1 MANITIDTNKIV
13 SKIKP
18 LHGVG
23 QPPVGGLADKYF
35 QNFHYLTEAGSPYS
49 RLHDVAGAF
58 GGNRFVDISNIF
70 RDFDADVNDPSSY
83 DFTFTDA
90 LIKALVEADVEPYY
104 RLGETIENQ
113 AFFKSYR
120 IDPPKDYEKW
130 ASICEHIVAH
140 YIDGWADGYHYNIT
154 YWEIWGEPDDGL
166 RISQLWNGTAED
178 YYRLYEVTSKKLKSR
193 FGDRIKVGG
202 YGAIGFYKQ
211 IALKDGNTPTKF
223 HEYYEEFF
231 YGFMKY
237 VKETDSPIDFYSWH
251 SYSSTENVLCETK
264 WLTKEMEKL
273 DMTHI
278 EVHLNEWNPFADE
291 RGTEHHSAEC
301 MAMMLCMQNEKID
314 VMNLYDAR
322 IAGGNH
328 MALFDPYTQKPHH
341 AYYSL
346 VAFDHLYKLQNQAE
360 LKCDTEGIYS
370 LCATNGNKNV
380 IVISNISGQKHELN
394 IEGVNLDDARFSVI
408 DQKRLLS
415 WSPKVDVIENNQVVM
430 IEF

>member
-1 MANITIDTNKIV
+1 MDFFDLHCDTITTAMHQSVGLDCGYLDISFPKNEEIKKHCQCFAIFCPDVISGEDAFNYYTMAKHFFKNQLSEFPQYFEQVKAAEDIDRITGCGKTAAILTVEGGRVLGGKIERL
-13 SKIKP
+13 KK
-18 LHGVG
+18 LYNDGVRMMTLTWNG
-23 QPPVGGLADKYF
+23 ENEIGKGSTD
-35 QNFHYLTEAGSPYS
+35 QNFGLKPFGI
-49 RLHDVAGAF
+49 DV
-58 GGNRFVDISNIF
+58 I
-70 RDFDADVNDPSSY
+70 
-83 DFTFTDA
+83 
-90 LIKALVEADVEPYY
+90 
-104 RLGETIENQ
+104 
-113 AFFKSYR
+113 
-120 IDPPKDYEKW
+120 
-130 ASICEHIVAH
+130 
-140 YIDGWADGYHYNIT
+140 
-154 YWEIWGEPDDGL
+154 
-166 RISQLWNGTAED
+166 
-178 YYRLYEVTSKKLKSR
+178 
-193 FGDRIKVGG
+193 
-202 YGAIGFYKQ
+202 
-211 IALKDGNTPTKF
+211 
-223 HEYYEEFF
+223 
-231 YGFMKY
+231 
-237 VKETDSPIDFYSWH
+237 
-251 SYSSTENVLCETK
+251 
-264 WLTKEMEKL
+264 KEMEKL
-273 DMTHI
+273 GMTHI

-370 LCATNGNKNV
+370 LCATNGNKNI

-415 WSPKVDVIENNQVVM
+415 WSPKVDIIENNQVVM